1 MQMKI
6 REDIDTGWGMLELEE
21 QSEVGKPLEQLV
33 DKVVAIVNDLK
44 HLQLRVTFE
53 SLGTDVQD

>member
-53 SLGTDVQD
+53 SLGTDVHD